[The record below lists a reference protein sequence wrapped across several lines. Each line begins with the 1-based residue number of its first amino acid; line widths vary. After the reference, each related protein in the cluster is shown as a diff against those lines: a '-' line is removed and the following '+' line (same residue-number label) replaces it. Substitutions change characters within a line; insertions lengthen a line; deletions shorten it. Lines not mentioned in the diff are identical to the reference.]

1 MHKQILLFTLIFSCL
16 SFKGIA
22 QKEIQ
27 NGIFL
32 YGKLENTIHGNILV
46 AYKIDDPES
55 ESIILDKFEDADLPI
70 FSYHDYFFPHVQYEV
85 SELDSFIRAK
95 DIETIIYV
103 TMKDVGTHSQTTMS
117 SFYSD
122 VLKMSFA
129 YGKTTNVI
137 DDLTLV
143 FEIHNRGDGFKR
155 PVAVLQAT
163 GENQWGSLGSF
174 QSTLYKT
181 MRSILKTLDDEAAF
195 GGEKKERGLD
205 GMDEYINKRK

>member
-1 MHKQILLFTLIFSCL
+1 MHKHILLFTIILSCL
-16 SFKGIA
+16 SFKGLA
-22 QKEIQ
+22 QKEIRD
-27 NGIFL
+27 GIFL
-32 YGKLENTIHGNILV
+32 YGRLENTLHGNILV

-55 ESIILDKFEDADLPI
+55 ESIILDKFEDANLSI

-85 SELDSFIRAK
+85 SELDSFIKAK

-122 VLKMSFA
+122 VLRMNFA
-129 YGKTTNVI
+129 YGKTTKVI

-181 MRSILKTLDDEAAF
+181 MRSILKALDEEAAY
-195 GGEKKERGLD
+195 GGEKKERGID
-205 GMDEYINKRK
+205 GMDEYINRRK